1 MQLKQIETF
10 YWAARLGSF
19 ARAARHVHMTTS
31 TVSMR
36 IQELEGRLGVL
47 LFDRSHRRVRLTPE
61 GLQLLPLAEQ
71 MLTTSDRILKTVARS
86 GAISGYVRL
95 GVAEVV
101 ALGWLPT
108 LISELRIRF
117 PDIQTEI
124 EVALSYV
131 LEDKLDAGMLDMALA
146 PCQLTPARFA
156 HTSLGG
162 EDFRWMCS
170 PALTGV
176 PETVTPAE
184 FMELPLIVT
193 SREQQLR
200 GSILRWINENRIS
213 FRKPTICNTFTIA
226 GKMAIAGM
234 GCAFLPVRL
243 YHDHLRRR
251 ELRLVECRPRIERL
265 EHFVVRPLAEGNP
278 VHDAVESLA
287 VTVARLADPDV
298 SLSPPHVVEARRG
311 NSTSGAEQATQVQSS

>member
-36 IQELEGRLGVL
+36 IQELEARLGVL
-47 LFDRSHRRVRLTPE
+47 LFDRSRRQVQLTSE
-61 GLQLLPLAEQ
+61 GLELLPHAEQ
-71 MLTTSDRILKTVARS
+71 MLATFDRILKTVAKS

-117 PDIQTEI
+117 PGIQAEI
-124 EVALSYV
+124 EVALSHV
-131 LEDKLDAGMLDMALA
+131 LEDKLNVGMLDMALA
-146 PCQLTPARFA
+146 PCQLAPSRFA

-170 PALTGV
+170 PALTAI
-176 PETVTPAE
+176 PEMVTPAE

-200 GSILRWINENRIS
+200 GSILRWINENHIA

-226 GKMAIAGM
+226 GNMAVGGM
-234 GCAFLPVRL
+234 GCAFLPMRL
-243 YHDHLRRR
+243 YRDHIRRR
-251 ELRLVECRPRIERL
+251 QLRVVECLPRIDPL
-265 EHFVVRPLAEGNP
+265 EHFVVRPLAESNP
-278 VHDAVESLA
+278 VHDAVESVA
-287 VTVARLADPDV
+287 VAVARLAV
-298 SLSPPHVVEARRG
+298 SAVTVPPAR
-311 NSTSGAEQATQVQSS
+311 NSA